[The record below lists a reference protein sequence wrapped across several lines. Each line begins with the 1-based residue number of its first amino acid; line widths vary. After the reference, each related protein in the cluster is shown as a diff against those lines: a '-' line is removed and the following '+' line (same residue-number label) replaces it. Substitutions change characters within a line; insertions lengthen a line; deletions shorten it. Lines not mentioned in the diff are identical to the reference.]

1 MRRPEYWPPKRP
13 PVGEYVPPQVITVIV
28 SSLVGAIEARLHRC
42 QGGRVF
48 RVEKEVLF
56 DCVAQLDAAGEQQNL
71 IAGSEL
77 VEAVEDAGA
86 APGYVPGE
94 DGVAAGARLRRPVVP
109 GHFLTVARHF
119 GDEVGVQAEG
129 VDRRVDTDA
138 GDDQLEGCRAQR
150 RHDRR
155 RHGRRWRRRRRRCAV
170 AVEDVVRLGV
180 EARDGRRLF
189 GRACRC
195 PGDRTDKGRKQGRR
209 DDEAAD
215 EQGQSVEPAPAW
227 ARRRSV
233 VSSVCVHVAKLSS
246 RL

>member
-1 MRRPEYWPPKRP
+1 LAATTASATKAAAGRRVRP
-13 PVGEYVPPQVITVIV
+13 AAGDDRYRVVNRG
-28 SSLVGAIEARLHRC
+28 LHRC

-48 RVEKEVLF
+48 GVEKEVLF

-150 RHDRR
+150 RLD
-155 RHGRRWRRRRRRCAV
+155 RRWRRRRRRCAV
-170 AVEDVVRLGV
+170 AVENMVRLGV

-189 GRACRC
+189 NRACRC
-195 PGDRTDKGRKQGRR
+195 PGDRTGKGRKQGRR

-215 EQGQSVEPAPAW
+215 EQGQSTKPAPAR

-233 VSSVCVHVAKLSS
+233 VSSFCVHVTKLSS
-246 RL
+246 GL